1 MKFIKG
7 RALAGPDAAVRK
19 LMEITNAVEAV
30 QDGRIYIERVNGPF
44 LTLAAR
50 RTSKAEFQYNPCR
63 RRPAESLCLWI
74 QWTTTIATK
83 PRLWRH
89 VLRSHENEK
98 LIEEIHD
105 LAFLVTT
112 FGRI

>member
-1 MKFIKG
+1 MRLLRHIAESATEEEALRTTMSG
-7 RALAGPDAAVRK
+7 RHTSGPDA
-19 LMEITNAVEAV
+19 E
-30 QDGRIYIERVNGPF
+30 G
-44 LTLAAR
+44 
-50 RTSKAEFQYNPCR
+50 
-63 RRPAESLCLWI
+63 LCLWI

-98 LIEEIHD
+98 VIEENHD
-105 LAFLVTT
+105 LAFLTT

>member
-1 MKFIKG
+1 MKLPPHHCREHNGRRGPKG
-7 RALAGPDAAVRK
+7 
-19 LMEITNAVEAV
+19 
-30 QDGRIYIERVNGPF
+30 
-44 LTLAAR
+44 
-50 RTSKAEFQYNPCR
+50 EFQYNPCM
-63 RRPAESLCLWI
+63 RRPAEGICLWI

-98 LIEEIHD
+98 LTEESHD

-112 FGRI
+112 LGRI